1 MADEARLREYL
12 EKAAIDLRQARR
24 RVRELERSAHEPIA
38 IVGVACRYPGASS
51 PRELWD
57 LLAAGGDAIDA
68 FPADRGWDLE
78 RLYHPDPDNPGTSYV
93 RDGGFIAGATEFDP
107 GFFGIGPREAPLI
120 DPQQRLLLEV
130 TWEALEDA
138 GLDPAALRGTQTGVF
153 AGAGAADYSRL
164 LAAAPPGAGA
174 LITGGSS
181 SVISGRVSY
190 TLGLEGPAMTIDTA
204 CSSSL
209 VALHLAVGALRG
221 GECPLALVGGV
232 AVMAT
237 PSGFVD
243 LNRQRG
249 LAPDARCKAFAEAA
263 DGTGFSEG
271 VGVLLLERLA
281 DAQANGREVLAV
293 VRGSA
298 VNQDGAS
305 NGLTAPN
312 GPSQERVIRQ
322 ALANAGLAAAE
333 VDAVEAHGTG
343 TPLGDPI
350 EAGALLATYGR
361 ERERPL
367 KLGSIKSNIGHT
379 AAAAGVAGVI
389 KVALALRA
397 GVLPKTLHVDRPTSS
412 VDWDSG
418 AVELLTEAHSW
429 EANGHPRRA
438 GVSSFGVSGTN
449 VHVIL
454 EEAPPASAAGEDPV
468 GAGDAGAERQPLP
481 GPAPVVLSAKSA
493 PALREA
499 AGNLA
504 ALLRADPG
512 CEPRDLAYSLA
523 TARPRFGHRAA
534 LVAEGRE
541 QLLARLG
548 ALAAGAEAEGVARG
562 SVRAEQRP
570 AFLFAGYGSQW
581 EGMAVELLDSSP
593 SFAAQLRRCDEA
605 LSAHLEWSVEDV
617 LRGGRGAPELNAP
630 AVGSQVLFAVSIAL
644 ARLWI
649 ACGVEPGAVVGHS
662 QGEVVAAHIAGGL
675 SLEDAAR
682 VAVLRNRALVKLVGA
697 GAIASI
703 GLSAAK
709 LGPRLERCG
718 GQVEL
723 AAINGPASSVVSGD
737 IEPLDALLAECA
749 AEGIRTKK
757 VPGAVAASH
766 SAQVE
771 SLREELLESLASI
784 EPRSGATP
792 FHSTVTGGVLDTAEL
807 DAEYWYRN
815 ARQTVLFEPV
825 VRDLLARGTRTLLEV
840 SPHPVLGI
848 GLREIVETA
857 EGSQAS
863 AAVLGTLRR
872 GEGGSRRFAQSL
884 AEAWAGG
891 VEVGWE
897 RFFSGSGAARVKL
910 PTYPFQRSR
919 YWLEDRID
927 AGDAGAAGLADPG
940 HPLLAAA
947 IDSPDREGLQLAGR
961 LSAAGAPWLADHRV
975 LGEVVLPAA
984 AHLELALTAARA
996 LGSGAVEELTIEA
1009 PLVLPDGGAVQL
1021 RVAVGGPSPEGR
1033 RELTIHSRPQP
1044 PAGEAQVEPWA
1055 RHASGL
1061 LAGAAPEP
1069 DPADAAFAS
1078 GPWPPPG
1085 AEELEVESVYDR
1097 LAEAG
1102 VEHGP
1107 AARLLRRAWRSGEE
1121 LFAEVALDQ
1130 EAEDGSRFGVHPA
1143 LLEAAAQAALQLG
1156 AGPGAETT
1164 MPARWRGVRAGGRPA
1179 TSMRLRISAG
1189 EDGGARLFACDE
1201 AGEPLLSVSSLLG
1214 EPLEPGQIAAARR
1227 QRSLYRVAWET
1238 IEAPPAGGADPRIAV
1253 LGEVELGEL
1262 QVGERYADLAALLA
1276 AVAAGEPPPDLVLAE
1291 VSPDPGAAAA
1301 GERLPRD
1308 TRATAREALELA
1320 QAWVAADGLGGA
1332 RLTLLT
1338 RNAVSTAA
1346 DEGPDLLTAPLWGL
1360 FHSAASE
1367 QPSRFAVV
1375 DRDAGE
1381 LSAATLS
1388 RALRAGAAEP
1398 QLAIRG
1404 GDVLAPRLV
1413 RAAGGDPDPA
1423 PAPLDPEATVL
1434 ITGGLGGIGAAV
1446 ARHLV
1451 AQHGA
1456 RHLLLV
1462 SRRGA
1467 RAEGAA
1473 ELVAELAGLGAEAT
1487 VAACDVA
1494 DRDQLRALI
1503 EAIPA
1508 AHPLTAVV
1516 HSAAVLDNGVLEALD
1531 AERLERVMRPK
1542 VDAAW
1547 HLHELTED
1555 LGLSQFLLFS
1565 SVAGLLGGAAQ
1576 ANYAAANAFLDA
1588 LAARRQA
1595 AGLPATSI
1603 AWGGWAQ
1610 DTSLI
1615 DSLAEVDRK
1624 RLERSGLTPFD
1635 PAQGLELFDAAR
1647 AAAAPLLAPVGL
1659 ELAALREQ
1667 AAAGMLPALL
1677 RALVP
1682 AAAPGSEQ
1690 GALLERLERLSAE
1703 QRRAAVLDLVRGQ
1716 AATVLGHAGAADV
1729 DPELVLQELGLDS
1742 LGTVEL
1748 RNRIAVATGV
1758 RLPMLTLTDHPT
1770 LAGIA
1775 DYVLGHLGETA
1786 ASDNEGAG
1794 GRDGAAAS
1802 GGVSLGSLLAAA
1814 REGDSLDEFVE
1825 LLTQASRFRRTFD
1838 SPEQSGWRP
1847 RPLRLAE
1854 GPADSAVVLIPSLGP
1869 MSGTHEYVRL
1879 ARELAGDHTV
1889 LSFSVP
1895 GFGAGEAL
1903 PQSERAV
1910 AALLGEAVREL
1921 DAGPGLVLG
1930 GHSSGGWLAQAVV
1943 AHLEQTGAPV
1953 EALLLLDTFSPQS
1966 PLLSQMLPLML
1977 AAGADPDGAEA
1988 AIEDSRLLAM
1998 GGYRRIFA
2006 DWSPPPVAA
2015 RMVSI
2020 KADEVEGDHFSMMT
2034 DHAASTAAAIGAVLE
2049 RETVNGRGGGK
2060 R

>member
-1 MADEARLREYL
+1 MAEEARLREYL

-38 IVGVACRYPGASS
+38 IVGVACRYPGGASS
-51 PRELWD
+51 PQKLWD
-57 LLAAGGDAIDA
+57 LLASGGDAITG
-68 FPADRGWDLE
+68 FPTDRGWDLE

-93 RDGGFIAGATEFDP
+93 RDGGFIAEATEFDP
-107 GFFGIGPREAPLI
+107 GFFGIGPREAALI

-138 GLDPAALRGTQTGVF
+138 GLDPATLRGSQTGVF
-153 AGAGAADYSRL
+153 AGAGAADYGRL
-164 LAAAPPGAGA
+164 LATAPPGVGTM
-174 LITGGSS
+174 ITGGSS

-249 LAPDARCKAFAEAA
+249 LAPDARCKAFADCA

-293 VRGSA
+293 IRGSA

-350 EAGALLATYGR
+350 EAGAVLATYGK
-361 ERERPL
+361 EREAPL
-367 KLGSIKSNIGHT
+367 ELGSIKSNIGHT

-389 KVALALRA
+389 KMALALRA
-397 GVLPKTLHVDRPTSS
+397 GVLPKTLHVDRPSSS

-418 AVELLTEAHSW
+418 AVELLTEAQPW
-429 EANGHPRRA
+429 TANGRPRRA

-454 EEAPPASAAGEDPV
+454 EEAPPASAAAQAAPV
-468 GAGDAGAERQPLP
+468 KASDAGAEQQPLP
-481 GPAPVVLSAKSA
+481 GPAPVVVSAKSE

-499 AGNLA
+499 AHNLA
-504 ALLRADPG
+504 FWLRADPSR
-512 CEPRDLAYSLA
+512 EPRHLAYSLA
-523 TARPRFGHRAA
+523 ATRPRFSHRAA
-534 LVAEGRE
+534 LVAASRE
-541 QLLARLG
+541 QLLERLG
-548 ALAAGAEAEGVARG
+548 ALATGAEGEGIARG
-562 SVRAEQRP
+562 NVRGEDRP

-593 SFAAQLRRCDEA
+593 HFAGELRRCDEA

-617 LRGGRGAPELNAP
+617 LRGSPGAPELNAP
-630 AVGSQVLFAVSIAL
+630 EVGSQVLFATSIAL

-649 ACGVEPGAVVGHS
+649 ACGVEPAAVVGHS
-662 QGEVVAAHIAGGL
+662 QGEVVAAHVAGGL

-682 VAVLRNRALVKLVGA
+682 VAVLRNRALLKLVGA
-697 GAIASI
+697 GAMASVGI
-703 GLSAAK
+703 SAAK
-709 LGPRLERCG
+709 LGPSLERYD
-718 GQVEL
+718 GQVEV
-723 AAINGPASSVVSGD
+723 AAINGPASTVISGEV
-737 IEPLDALLAECA
+737 EPLDELLAECA

-825 VRDLLARGTRTLLEV
+825 VRGLLDRGARALIEV

-857 EGSQAS
+857 EGSQGS

-872 GEGGSRRFAQSL
+872 GEGGPQRFAL
-884 AEAWAGG
+884 ALGEAWANG
-891 VEVGWE
+891 VEVDWE
-897 RFFSGSGAARVKL
+897 SFFSGSGAERVKL
-910 PTYPFQRSR
+910 PTYPFQRRR
-919 YWLEDRID
+919 YWLEDALAI
-927 AGDAGAAGLADPG
+927 GDVDAAGLGDPD

-947 IDSPDREGLQLAGR
+947 IDSPDGEGLQLSGR
-961 LSAAGAPWLADHRV
+961 LSAASAPWLADHKI
-975 LGEVVLPAA
+975 LGNVVLPAA
-984 AHLELALTAARA
+984 AHLELSLAAARA
-996 LGSGAVEELTIEA
+996 VGVGAVEELMVEA
-1009 PLVLPDGGAVQL
+1009 PLVLPDRGAVQL
-1021 RVAVGGPSPEGR
+1021 RVSVGEPLAGGR

-1044 PAGEAQVEPWA
+1044 EPGEAQAERWA
-1055 RHASGL
+1055 RHASGTL
-1061 LAGAAPEP
+1061 AAAEPGTAETAFAAGA
-1069 DPADAAFAS
+1069 
-1078 GPWPPPG
+1078 WPPPG
-1085 AEELEVESVYDR
+1085 AEEIEVERVYDR
-1097 LAEAG
+1097 LAEVG

-1107 AARLLRRAWRSGEE
+1107 ACRLLRRAWRSDGE
-1121 LFAEVALDQ
+1121 LFAEVAIA
-1130 EAEDGSRFGVHPA
+1130 EGAEDGAGFGVHPA
-1143 LLEAAAQAALQLG
+1143 LLDAATQAALQLG
-1156 AGPGAETT
+1156 GTATGEPVL
-1164 MPARWRGVRAGGRPA
+1164 PVRWRGVSVGSRPA
-1179 TSMRLRISAG
+1179 TELRVRISEG
-1189 EDGGARLFACDE
+1189 DDGDLRLLACDE
-1201 AGEPLLSVSSLLG
+1201 TGELALSVSSLAG
-1214 EPLEPGQIAAARR
+1214 EALEPRQIAAARR
-1227 QRSLYRVAWET
+1227 QRSLYRVEWEA
-1238 IEAPPAGGADPRIAV
+1238 IEAASAGPAEPRVAV
-1253 LGEVELGEL
+1253 LGEVELEELPAGEHF
-1262 QVGERYADLAALLA
+1262 ADLAALLEA
-1276 AVAAGEPPPDLVLAE
+1276 TAGGAEPPDLVLAE
-1291 VSPDPGAAAA
+1291 VRSDRAVDSADGEELAEGARAAA
-1301 GERLPRD
+1301 
-1308 TRATAREALELA
+1308 RAALELA
-1320 QAWVAADGLGGA
+1320 QAWAAADGLSGS

-1338 RNAVSTAA
+1338 RRAVSVAA
-1346 DEGPDLLTAPLWGL
+1346 DDAPDLRVAPLWGL

-1367 QPSRFAVV
+1367 HPGRFAVL
-1375 DRDAGE
+1375 DRAAGE
-1381 LSAATLS
+1381 LSAAALS
-1388 RALRAGAAEP
+1388 LALRAGAAES

-1404 GDVLAPRLV
+1404 GSVLAPRLV
-1413 RAAGGDPDPA
+1413 RAPASDPDL
-1423 PAPLDPEATVL
+1423 APLPLDAEATVL
-1434 ITGGLGGIGAAV
+1434 ITGGLSGIGAAV
-1446 ARHLV
+1446 ARHL
-1451 AQHGA
+1451 AAEHGA
-1456 RHLLLV
+1456 RRLLLV

-1467 RAEGAA
+1467 DTEGAA
-1473 ELVAELAGLGAEAT
+1473 ELVAELAELGAEAA

-1508 AHPLTAVV
+1508 VHPLGAVV
-1516 HSAAVLDNGVLEALD
+1516 HSAAVLDNGVIEALD
-1531 AERLERVMRPK
+1531 AERLDRVMRPK

-1547 HLHELTED
+1547 NLHELTKDFE
-1555 LGLSQFLLFS
+1555 LSQFLLFS
-1565 SVAGLLGGAAQ
+1565 SVAGLLGSAAQ

-1588 LAARRQA
+1588 LAAHRQA
-1595 AGLPATSI
+1595 SGLPATSM

-1610 DTSLI
+1610 DTSLL
-1615 DSLAEVDRK
+1615 DALSDVDRI
-1624 RLERSGLTPFD
+1624 RLERSGLIPFD
-1635 PAQGLELFDAAR
+1635 AAQGLELFDAAR
-1647 AAAAPLLAPVGL
+1647 ASAAPLLAPVGL
-1659 ELAALREQ
+1659 SPAALREQ
-1667 AAAGMLPALL
+1667 SAAGMLPALL

-1682 AAAPGSEQ
+1682 APAAGAEEGS
-1690 GALLERLERLSAE
+1690 LLERLQGLGDE
-1703 QRRAAVLDLVRGQ
+1703 QRGAAVLDLVRGQ
-1716 AATVLGHAGAADV
+1716 AAIVLGHAAGADV

-1748 RNRIAVATGV
+1748 RNRIAAATGV
-1758 RLPMLTLTDHPT
+1758 QLPMLILTDHPT

-1775 DYVLGHLGETA
+1775 GYVLGPLDETDA
-1786 ASDNEGAG
+1786 AGSVGGGAG
-1794 GRDGAAAS
+1794 ATAHGS
-1802 GGVSLGSLLAAA
+1802 VSLGSLLAAA
-1814 REGDSLDEFVE
+1814 REGDSLDEFIE
-1825 LLTQASRFRRTFD
+1825 LVTQASRFRETFA
-1838 SPEQSGWRP
+1838 SPTESGWRP

-1854 GPADSAVVLIPSLGP
+1854 GPADSTMVLIPSLGP

-1889 LSFSVP
+1889 VSISVP

-1903 PQSERAV
+1903 PRSEQAAV
-1910 AALLGEAVREL
+1910 AVLGEAIREMS
-1921 DAGPGLVLG
+1921 AGPGLILG

-1943 AHLEQTGAPV
+1943 AYLEGAGVPV
-1953 EALLLLDTFSPQS
+1953 QALLLLDTFSPQS
-1966 PLLSQMLPLML
+1966 PLLNQMLPLML
-1977 AAGADPDGAEA
+1977 AAGGDPDGAEP

-1998 GGYRRIFA
+1998 GGYRRIFV

-2015 RMVSI
+2015 RTVLI

-2034 DHAASTAAAIGAVLE
+2034 DHASSTAAAIAEVLE
-2049 RETVNGRGGGK
+2049 RESVNGRGGGE
-2060 R
+2060 